1 MIGETDDSGSLNSW
15 SQTTLLLLPEMSFFL
30 KKGVFSSRLRIYNV
44 LFMHSPGLSA
54 VFYISNQAVPP
65 LPQLEEAAF
74 PQCSL
79 RLLLEKVS
87 QLLLLVTL
95 IC

>member
-1 MIGETDDSGSLNSW
+1 
-15 SQTTLLLLPEMSFFL
+15 
-30 KKGVFSSRLRIYNV
+30 
-44 LFMHSPGLSA
+44 MHSPGLSA
-54 VFYISNQAVPP
+54 VFYISNQLVPP
-65 LPQLEEAAF
+65 LPKLEEAAF
-74 PQCSL
+74 PQHSL

>member
-1 MIGETDDSGSLNSW
+1 M
-15 SQTTLLLLPEMSFFL
+15 
-30 KKGVFSSRLRIYNV
+30 
-44 LFMHSPGLSA
+44 
-54 VFYISNQAVPP
+54 FYISNQAVPP